1 MRRRFPGSFGEQVN
15 NKAVNCDHADNE
27 GEQKQT
33 YVVPQQH
40 IQHGANPKQKKYAR
54 TDFKT
59 DWTNATHANLVPKKL
74 APTRSQRNQ
83 LACLCVFHG
92 FPPLY
97 LKPVYHSHTVM
108 SMWYNR
114 LDMSKHRRRKLTLK
128 ERVNLNPDISH
139 GLLALLLFILGGLSA
154 LSFFSLAGVA
164 GQFIDSL
171 LAITFGQVRY
181 VFPIVL
187 ILVATLMI
195 KDMEYEYRPT
205 HWLGSI
211 LFIISFNGLI
221 HLQKPAEE
229 MYNLA
234 TQGYGGG
241 LIGFVPAWFLN
252 RYIGYWGATMLL
264 SGLLLAGVI
273 FLFNTSLAQIV
284 DLHKKF
290 FLLLGWFGQK
300 IISFFGMFKTDKV
313 KFQIKGD
320 YQKTAEDSA
329 EEQAEAEQE
338 EAEEKRIF
346 QQRILNKKEDGEKND
361 DETVE
366 QPEEI
371 TEPVKPPKPIIRDL
385 PPIDLLYTSKTKP
398 TSGDIK
404 SNAEV
409 IRDTLH
415 NFGIEVDMGEVR
427 VGPTVTQ
434 YSLKPAKGV
443 KLTRIT
449 NLGNDLALALAAHPI
464 RIEAPIPGQS
474 LVGIEV
480 PNQKVALVT
489 LRELLESPE
498 FKKADN
504 HNMMIAL
511 GKDVAGK
518 VWFADLLKMPHLL
531 IAGSTNSGKTVCI
544 NTVLL
549 SLLYQNTAA
558 TLRMI
563 MVDPKR
569 VELTMY
575 NGIPHLLTPVITDAA
590 KTVNAL
596 KWCIGEMDRRF
607 TLLADS
613 GNRDIGSYNKTAA
626 EPLPYIVFVID
637 ELADLMAM
645 AASEVEA
652 GIIRLAQMARA
663 IGIHL
668 IVATQRPSMEV
679 ITGLMKANIPGRIAF
694 SVPSL
699 IDSRTILDCAGAEK
713 LLGRGDMLF
722 LTNELSHPK
731 RIQGAFV
738 SEEEMKRVID
748 HLKGDTPPVYDE
760 SIVSRNNNAGGNGT
774 INMFGGSNSDN
785 DPLFDEAKKVVME
798 SGKASASLLQRR
810 MKVGY
815 ARAARLLDEME
826 EAGIVGPADGAK
838 PRELFTEHINPLDQH
853 IRPAEDD
860 DIPEEEQTL
869 DAGGAPVLDDVP
881 DVEIK
886 N

>member
-1 MRRRFPGSFGEQVN
+1 
-15 NKAVNCDHADNE
+15 
-27 GEQKQT
+27 
-33 YVVPQQH
+33 
-40 IQHGANPKQKKYAR
+40 
-54 TDFKT
+54 
-59 DWTNATHANLVPKKL
+59 
-74 APTRSQRNQ
+74 
-83 LACLCVFHG
+83 
-92 FPPLY
+92 
-97 LKPVYHSHTVM
+97 
-108 SMWYNR
+108 
-114 LDMSKHRRRKLTLK
+114 
-128 ERVNLNPDISH
+128 
-139 GLLALLLFILGGLSA
+139 
-154 LSFFSLAGVA
+154 
-164 GQFIDSL
+164 
-171 LAITFGQVRY
+171 
-181 VFPIVL
+181 
-187 ILVATLMI
+187 
-195 KDMEYEYRPT
+195 
-205 HWLGSI
+205 
-211 LFIISFNGLI
+211 
-221 HLQKPAEE
+221 
-229 MYNLA
+229 
-234 TQGYGGG
+234 
-241 LIGFVPAWFLN
+241 
-252 RYIGYWGATMLL
+252 
-264 SGLLLAGVI
+264 
-273 FLFNTSLAQIV
+273 
-284 DLHKKF
+284 
-290 FLLLGWFGQK
+290 
-300 IISFFGMFKTDKV
+300 
-313 KFQIKGD
+313 
-320 YQKTAEDSA
+320 
-329 EEQAEAEQE
+329 
-338 EAEEKRIF
+338 
-346 QQRILNKKEDGEKND
+346 
-361 DETVE
+361 
-366 QPEEI
+366 
-371 TEPVKPPKPIIRDL
+371 
-385 PPIDLLYTSKTKP
+385 KTKP

-415 NFGIEVDMGEVR
+415 NFGIDVDMGEVR

-443 KLTRIT
+443 KLQRIT
-449 NLGNDLALALAAHPI
+449 ALNDNLALSLAAHPI

-596 KWCIGEMDRRF
+596 KWCINEMDRRF

-613 GNRDIGSYNKTAA
+613 GKNNIASYNKIAA
-626 EPLPYIVFVID
+626 EPIPYIVFVID

-748 HLKGDTPPVYDE
+748 HLKGDEPPVYDE
-760 SIVSRNNNAGGNGT
+760 SIVSRNNNSIGNGT
-774 INMFGGSNSDN
+774 INMFGGAGSDN

-838 PRELFTEHINPLDQH
+838 PRELFTEHINPLSQH
-853 IRPAEDD
+853 VRPTEPD
-860 DIPEEEQTL
+860 DIPEEEQTM
-869 DAGGAPVLDDVP
+869 DAGGTPVLEDKP
-881 DVEIK
+881 SESENI
-886 N
+886 

>member
-1 MRRRFPGSFGEQVN
+1 MGR
-15 NKAVNCDHADNE
+15 
-27 GEQKQT
+27 
-33 YVVPQQH
+33 
-40 IQHGANPKQKKYAR
+40 
-54 TDFKT
+54 
-59 DWTNATHANLVPKKL
+59 
-74 APTRSQRNQ
+74 
-83 LACLCVFHG
+83 
-92 FPPLY
+92 
-97 LKPVYHSHTVM
+97 
-108 SMWYNR
+108 
-114 LDMSKHRRRKLTLK
+114 HRMRKLSLA
-128 ERVNLNPDISH
+128 ERINLNPDISH

-154 LSFFSLAGVA
+154 LSFFSLAGVV

-181 VFPIVL
+181 VFPLIL
-187 ILVATLMI
+187 ILVAILMI
-195 KDMEYEYRPT
+195 KDMDYEYRPT

-211 LFIISFNGLI
+211 LFVLSFNALV
-221 HLQKPAEE
+221 HLQKPADE
-229 MYNLA
+229 MYSLA

-241 LIGFVPAWFLN
+241 LTGFIPAWFLN
-252 RYIGYWGATMLL
+252 MYIGYWGATMLL
-264 SGLLLAGVI
+264 AGTLLAGII
-273 FLFNTSLAQIV
+273 FLFNTSFAQIV
-284 DLHKKF
+284 GLHKQF

-300 IISFFGMFKTDKV
+300 IIAFFASFKNPDV

-320 YQKTAEDSA
+320 YQETATDTEENQEKT
-329 EEQAEAEQE
+329 EQE

-346 QQRILNKKEDGEKND
+346 QQHSLVKKDTQQFEELAE
-361 DETVE
+361 ETE
-366 QPEEI
+366 EEI
-371 TEPVKPPKPIIRDL
+371 KEIEPVRIPKPIIRDL

-434 YSLKPAKGV
+434 YSLKPAKGI

-449 NLGNDLALALAAHPI
+449 TLGKDLSLALAAHPI

-489 LRELLESPE
+489 LRELLEGPE
-498 FKKADN
+498 FKNAS
-504 HNMMIAL
+504 HSMMIAL

-549 SLLYQNTAA
+549 SLLYQNTAE

-596 KWCIGEMDRRF
+596 KWTIGEMDRRF
-607 TLLADS
+607 TLLADA
-613 GNRDIGSYNKTAA
+613 GKRDIGSYNKSAG

-663 IGIHL
+663 VGIHL

-679 ITGLMKANIPGRIAF
+679 ITGLMKANIPARIAF

-699 IDSRTILDCAGAEK
+699 IDSRTILDCPGAEK

-722 LTNELSHPK
+722 LTAELSQPK

-748 HLKGDTPPVYDE
+748 HLKGDEPPVYDE
-760 SIVSRNNNAGGNGT
+760 SIVSKNNSSGNGT
-774 INMFGGSNSDN
+774 VNMFGGSSNDY

-838 PRELFTEHINPLDQH
+838 PRELFTEHM
-853 IRPAEDD
+853 RPNFEHVRPTEPD

-869 DAGGAPVLDDVP
+869 DAGGAPVLDEEPPTKD
-881 DVEIK
+881 E
-886 N
+886 

>member
-1 MRRRFPGSFGEQVN
+1 MGR
-15 NKAVNCDHADNE
+15 
-27 GEQKQT
+27 
-33 YVVPQQH
+33 
-40 IQHGANPKQKKYAR
+40 
-54 TDFKT
+54 
-59 DWTNATHANLVPKKL
+59 
-74 APTRSQRNQ
+74 
-83 LACLCVFHG
+83 
-92 FPPLY
+92 
-97 LKPVYHSHTVM
+97 
-108 SMWYNR
+108 
-114 LDMSKHRRRKLTLK
+114 HRQRKLTLS
-128 ERVNLNPDISH
+128 ERINLNPDISR
-139 GLLALLLFILGGLSA
+139 GLLALLLFILGGMSA

-171 LAITFGQVRY
+171 LAIIFGQVRY
-181 VFPIVL
+181 VVPIVL
-187 ILVATLMI
+187 ILVAILMV

-205 HWLGSI
+205 HFIGSI
-211 LFIISFNGLI
+211 LFILSFNGLI
-221 HLQKPAEE
+221 HLQLPAAE
-229 MYNLA
+229 MYDLA

-241 LIGFVPAWFLN
+241 LIGFLPAWFLN
-252 RYIGYWGATMLL
+252 TYIGYWGAFMLL
-264 SGLLLAGVI
+264 SGILLAGVI

-284 DLHKKF
+284 GLHKKF

-300 IISFFGMFKTDKV
+300 IVAFFASFKTDKV
-313 KFQIKGD
+313 EFQIKGD
-320 YQKTAEDSA
+320 YEQTAE
-329 EEQAEAEQE
+329 EEMNEADQD

-346 QQRILNKKEDGEKND
+346 EQRAIAKKDIEE
-361 DETVE
+361 ETS
-366 QPEEI
+366 PEEDSV
-371 TEPVKPPKPIIRDL
+371 EEEEAPVFKLPKPIIRDL
-385 PPIDLLYTSKTKP
+385 PPIDLLYTSKSKP

-449 NLGNDLALALAAHPI
+449 NLSNDLALALAAHPI

-489 LRELLESPE
+489 LRELLEGPE
-498 FKKADN
+498 FKNPNN

-518 VWFADLLKMPHLL
+518 IWFADLLKMPHLL

-549 SLLYQNTAA
+549 SLLYQNTAE

-596 KWCIGEMDRRF
+596 KWTIGEMDRRF

-613 GNRDIGSYNKTAA
+613 GKRDIGSYNKSAA
-626 EPLPYIVFVID
+626 EPIPYLVFVID
-637 ELADLMAM
+637 ELADLMAT

-663 IGIHL
+663 VGIHL

-679 ITGLMKANIPGRIAF
+679 ITGLMKANIPARIAF

-699 IDSRTILDCAGAEK
+699 IDSRTILDSSGAEK

-722 LTNELSHPK
+722 LTAEMSQPK

-760 SIVSRNNNAGGNGT
+760 SIVSRNNNSGGNGT
-774 INMFGGSNSDN
+774 VNMFGGAGSDN

-838 PRELFTEHINPLDQH
+838 PRELFTEHMQTNHGIV
-853 IRPAEDD
+853 RPTEPDE
-860 DIPEEEQTL
+860 IPEDEQDM
-869 DAGGAPVLDDVP
+869 DAGGPPVFEENEDKP
-881 DVEIK
+881 I
-886 N
+886 NP

>member
-1 MRRRFPGSFGEQVN
+1 MSR
-15 NKAVNCDHADNE
+15 H
-27 GEQKQT
+27 
-33 YVVPQQH
+33 
-40 IQHGANPKQKKYAR
+40 R
-54 TDFKT
+54 T
-59 DWTNATHANLVPKKL
+59 
-74 APTRSQRNQ
+74 
-83 LACLCVFHG
+83 
-92 FPPLY
+92 
-97 LKPVYHSHTVM
+97 
-108 SMWYNR
+108 
-114 LDMSKHRRRKLTLK
+114 RKLTLK
-128 ERVNLNPDISH
+128 ERVNLNPDISR

-187 ILVATLMI
+187 ILVAILMV

-211 LFIISFNGLI
+211 LFIFSFNGLV
-221 HLQKPAEE
+221 HLQKPAAE
-229 MYNLA
+229 MYSLA

-241 LIGFVPAWFLN
+241 FTGLALAWPLDK
-252 RYIGYWGATMLL
+252 YIGYWGAVMVL
-264 SGLLLAGVI
+264 SGLLLAGII

-300 IISFFGMFKTDKV
+300 IVAFFASFKTEKV
-313 KFQIKGD
+313 EFKIKGE
-320 YQKTAEDSA
+320 YQTDDTDIENDKDNQDDEAV
-329 EEQAEAEQE
+329 EEQRVFQKRSLNTKE
-338 EAEEKRIF
+338 EDESPEEK
-346 QQRILNKKEDGEKND
+346 EE
-361 DETVE
+361 VE
-366 QPEEI
+366 VVEEEPEERGI
-371 TEPVKPPKPIIRDL
+371 PKPIIRDL
-385 PPIDLLYTSKTKP
+385 PPVDLLYISKSKP

-498 FKKADN
+498 FKKPDN

-596 KWCIGEMDRRF
+596 KWTIGEMDRRF

-613 GNRDIGSYNKTAA
+613 GKRDIGSYNKSAA
-626 EPLPYIVFVID
+626 EPLPFIVFVID
-637 ELADLMAM
+637 ELADLMAT

-663 IGIHL
+663 VGIHL

-679 ITGLMKANIPGRIAF
+679 ITGLMKANIPARIAF

-699 IDSRTILDCAGAEK
+699 IDSRTILDSSGAEK

-722 LTNELSHPK
+722 LTAEMSQPK

-760 SIVSRNNNAGGNGT
+760 SIVSRNNNSSGNGT

-838 PRELFTEHINPLDQH
+838 PRELFTEHM
-853 IRPAEDD
+853 RPNFEHVRPTEPD
-860 DIPEEEQTL
+860 DIPEDEQSM
-869 DAGGAPVLDDVP
+869 DAGGAPVFEDKP
-881 DVEIK
+881 DNEK
-886 N
+886 L

>member
-1 MRRRFPGSFGEQVN
+1 M
-15 NKAVNCDHADNE
+15 
-27 GEQKQT
+27 
-33 YVVPQQH
+33 
-40 IQHGANPKQKKYAR
+40 
-54 TDFKT
+54 
-59 DWTNATHANLVPKKL
+59 
-74 APTRSQRNQ
+74 
-83 LACLCVFHG
+83 
-92 FPPLY
+92 
-97 LKPVYHSHTVM
+97 
-108 SMWYNR
+108 
-114 LDMSKHRRRKLTLK
+114 
-128 ERVNLNPDISH
+128 
-139 GLLALLLFILGGLSA
+139 
-154 LSFFSLAGVA
+154 SFFSLAGVA

-171 LAITFGQVRY
+171 LALTFGQVRY

-187 ILVATLMI
+187 ILVAILMV

-211 LFIISFNGLI
+211 LFILSFNGLI
-221 HLQKPAEE
+221 HLQEPPEE

-241 LIGFVPAWFLN
+241 FAGLALAWPLN
-252 RYIGYWGATMLL
+252 TYIGYWGATIILA
-264 SGLLLAGVI
+264 GLLLAGII

-313 KFQIKGD
+313 KFEIKGEYRQND
-320 YQKTAEDSA
+320 ADGEDGGNGENEIA
-329 EEQAEAEQE
+329 EEEQ
-338 EAEEKRIF
+338 RVF
-346 QQRILNKKEDGEKND
+346 QQRTLTKQEEDEKQ
-361 DETVE
+361 VE
-366 QPEEI
+366 EEI
-371 TEPVKPPKPIIRDL
+371 EEEPEAKGVPKPIIRDL
-385 PPIDLLYTSKTKP
+385 PPIDLLFTSKTKP

-415 NFGIEVDMGEVR
+415 NFGIDVDMGEVR

-443 KLTRIT
+443 KLQRIT
-449 NLGNDLALALAAHPI
+449 ALSDNLALSLAAHPI

-489 LRELLESPE
+489 LRELLESAE
-498 FKKADN
+498 FKKIDN

-596 KWCIGEMDRRF
+596 KWCINEMDRRF

-613 GNRDIGSYNKTAA
+613 GNRDIASYNKTAA

-760 SIVSRNNNAGGNGT
+760 SIVSRNNNSGGSGT
-774 INMFGGSNSDN
+774 VNMFGGSASDN

-838 PRELFTEHINPLDQH
+838 PRELFTEHINPLGQH
-853 IRPAEDD
+853 TRPAEPD

-869 DAGGAPVLDDVP
+869 DAGGAPVLDDEAP
-881 DVEIK
+881 TKDE
-886 N
+886 

>member
-1 MRRRFPGSFGEQVN
+1 MVCWSFPATSNEQIN
-15 NKAVNCDHADNE
+15 NVAVEHKTANGASNKWKLH
-27 GEQKQT
+27 
-33 YVVPQQH
+33 VFPPQDIH
-40 IQHGANPKQKKYAR
+40 HDKNRKQKKDWFAYAQQGWVD
-54 TDFKT
+54 TAFTYICHDSLLF
-59 DWTNATHANLVPKKL
+59 LKKD
-74 APTRSQRNQ
+74 
-83 LACLCVFHG
+83 
-92 FPPLY
+92 
-97 LKPVYHSHTVM
+97 YHSHTVM
-108 SMWYNR
+108 SMWYNT
-114 LDMSKHRRRKLTLK
+114 LDMSRRRSRKLTLA
-128 ERVNLNPDISH
+128 ERVNLNPDISR

-187 ILVATLMI
+187 ILVATLMV
-195 KDMEYEYRPT
+195 KDMEYEYRPM

-211 LFIISFNGLI
+211 LFILSFNGLI
-221 HLQKPAEE
+221 HLQKPIDE

-241 LIGFVPAWFLN
+241 FVGLALAWPLHT
-252 RYIGYWGATMLL
+252 YISYWGATIILA
-264 SGLLLAGVI
+264 GLLLAGVI

-313 KFQIKGD
+313 KFEIKGE
-320 YQKTAEDSA
+320 YQQNDADVVNNEDN
-329 EEQAEAEQE
+329 EDEIVE
-338 EAEEKRIF
+338 EEKRVF
-346 QQRILNKKEDGEKND
+346 QQRTLTKNEEDEKQA
-361 DETVE
+361 E
-366 QPEEI
+366 EEI
-371 TEPVKPPKPIIRDL
+371 GEEPEAKGIPKPIIRDL
-385 PPIDLLYTSKTKP
+385 PPIDLLFTSKTKP

-409 IRDTLH
+409 IRDTLY

-443 KLTRIT
+443 KLQRIT
-449 NLGNDLALALAAHPI
+449 ALSDNLALSLAAHPI

-489 LRELLESPE
+489 LRELLESAE
-498 FKKADN
+498 FKKIDN

-596 KWCIGEMDRRF
+596 KWCINEMDRRF

-613 GNRDIGSYNKTAA
+613 GKRDIGSYNKTAD

-748 HLKGDTPPVYDE
+748 HLKGDEPPVYDE
-760 SIVSRNNNAGGNGT
+760 SIVSRNNNSGGSGT
-774 INMFGGSNSDN
+774 INMFGGSGSDN

-838 PRELFTEHINPLDQH
+838 PRELFTEHINPLGQH
-853 IRPAEDD
+853 IRPEEPE

-869 DAGGAPVLDDVP
+869 DAGGAPVLNDEVIT
-881 DVEIK
+881 ENK
-886 N
+886 

>member
-1 MRRRFPGSFGEQVN
+1 MSR
-15 NKAVNCDHADNE
+15 H
-27 GEQKQT
+27 
-33 YVVPQQH
+33 
-40 IQHGANPKQKKYAR
+40 R
-54 TDFKT
+54 T
-59 DWTNATHANLVPKKL
+59 
-74 APTRSQRNQ
+74 
-83 LACLCVFHG
+83 
-92 FPPLY
+92 
-97 LKPVYHSHTVM
+97 
-108 SMWYNR
+108 
-114 LDMSKHRRRKLTLK
+114 RKLTLS
-128 ERVNLNPDISH
+128 ERVNLNPDISR
-139 GLLALLLFILGGLSA
+139 GLLALLIFILGGLSA

-164 GQFIDSL
+164 GEFISSL
-171 LAITFGQVRY
+171 LSVAFGQVRY
-181 VFPIVL
+181 VFPIIL
-187 ILVATLMI
+187 ILLAILMV
-195 KDMEYEYRPT
+195 KDLEYEYRPT
-205 HWLGSI
+205 HWIGSI
-211 LFIISFNGLI
+211 IFLLVFNALV
-221 HLQKPAEE
+221 HLQKPLDKMVGEAWLG
-229 MYNLA
+229 N
-234 TQGYGGG
+234 GGG
-241 LIGFVPAWFLN
+241 LVGLALAWPTLK
-252 RYIGYWGATMLL
+252 YIGYWGATIVLV
-264 SGLLLAGVI
+264 GLLLVGII

-284 DLHKKF
+284 LLHKKF

-300 IISFFGMFKTDKV
+300 IVAFFASFKTEKV
-313 KFQIKGD
+313 EFKIKGD
-320 YQKTAEDSA
+320 YQTNGENVEVD
-329 EEQAEAEQE
+329 ENDET

-346 QQRILNKKEDGEKND
+346 ENKMIAKK
-361 DETVE
+361 TE
-366 QPEEI
+366 QNEPMPEEI
-371 TEPVKPPKPIIRDL
+371 EEEEPEKKGIPKPIIRDL
-385 PPIDLLYTSKTKP
+385 PPIDLLFTSKTKP

-409 IRDTLH
+409 IRDTLR
-415 NFGIEVDMGEVR
+415 NFGIDVDMGEVR

-443 KLTRIT
+443 KLQRIT
-449 NLGNDLALALAAHPI
+449 ALSDNLALSLAAHPI

-489 LRELLESPE
+489 LRELLESQE
-498 FKKADN
+498 FKKTDN

-596 KWCIGEMDRRF
+596 KWCINEMDRRF
-607 TLLADS
+607 SLLADS
-613 GNRDIGSYNKTAA
+613 GKRDIGSYNKTVA

-760 SIVSRNNNAGGNGT
+760 SIVSRNNNSGGSGT
-774 INMFGGSNSDN
+774 INMFGGSASDN

-810 MKVGY
+810 MKIGY

-838 PRELFTEHINPLDQH
+838 PRELFTEHISANFEH
-853 IRPAEDD
+853 VRPTEPD
-860 DIPEEEQTL
+860 DIPEEEQTM
-869 DAGGAPVLDDVP
+869 DAGGAPVLEDEVIAED
-881 DVEIK
+881 K
-886 N
+886 

>member
-1 MRRRFPGSFGEQVN
+1 MSRHRNR
-15 NKAVNCDHADNE
+15 K
-27 GEQKQT
+27 
-33 YVVPQQH
+33 
-40 IQHGANPKQKKYAR
+40 
-54 TDFKT
+54 
-59 DWTNATHANLVPKKL
+59 
-74 APTRSQRNQ
+74 PTLS
-83 LACLCVFHG
+83 
-92 FPPLY
+92 
-97 LKPVYHSHTVM
+97 
-108 SMWYNR
+108 
-114 LDMSKHRRRKLTLK
+114 
-128 ERVNLNPDISH
+128 ERVNLNPDISR
-139 GLLALLLFILGGLSA
+139 GLLALLVFILGGLSA

-164 GQFIDSL
+164 GEFISSL
-171 LAITFGQVRY
+171 LSVAFGQVRY
-181 VFPIVL
+181 IFPIIL
-187 ILVATLMI
+187 ILLAILMV
-195 KDMEYEYRPT
+195 KDLEYEYRPT
-205 HWLGSI
+205 HWIGSVI
-211 LFIISFNGLI
+211 FLLVFNALV
-221 HLQKPAEE
+221 HLQKPLDKMVGEAWLG
-229 MYNLA
+229 N
-234 TQGYGGG
+234 GGG
-241 LIGFVPAWFLN
+241 LVGLALAWPALK
-252 RYIGYWGATMLL
+252 YIGYWGATIVLI
-264 SGLLLAGVI
+264 GLLLVGII

-290 FLLLGWFGQK
+290 FLLLGWFGKK
-300 IISFFGMFKTDKV
+300 IVAFFTSFKTEKV
-313 KFQIKGD
+313 KFEIKGD
-320 YQKTAEDSA
+320 YQVNDKNVKADENDEDEKI
-329 EEQAEAEQE
+329 EEEKRVFQQRSLVKKELEE
-338 EAEEKRIF
+338 KEAEEI
-346 QQRILNKKEDGEKND
+346 EKNK
-361 DETVE
+361 EE
-366 QPEEI
+366 PEI
-371 TEPVKPPKPIIRDL
+371 VKPPKPIIRDL
-385 PPIDLLYTSKTKP
+385 PPIDLLFTSKTKP

-415 NFGIEVDMGEVR
+415 NFGIDVDMGEVR

-443 KLTRIT
+443 KLQRIT
-449 NLGNDLALALAAHPI
+449 ALCDNLALSLAAHPI

-498 FKKADN
+498 FKKSDN

-544 NTVLL
+544 NTILL

-596 KWCIGEMDRRF
+596 KWCINEMDRRF

-626 EPLPYIVFVID
+626 EPLPYIVFIID

-748 HLKGDTPPVYDE
+748 HLKGDTLPVYDE
-760 SIVSRNNNAGGNGT
+760 SIVSRNNNSGGNGT
-774 INMFGGSNSDN
+774 MNMFGGSGSDN

-838 PRELFTEHINPLDQH
+838 PRELFTEHM
-853 IRPAEDD
+853 RPAEPD
-860 DIPEEEQTL
+860 DIPEEEQSM
-869 DAGGAPVLDDVP
+869 DAGGAPVLNDEP
-881 DVEIK
+881 PKE
-886 N
+886 

>member
-1 MRRRFPGSFGEQVN
+1 MGR
-15 NKAVNCDHADNE
+15 
-27 GEQKQT
+27 
-33 YVVPQQH
+33 
-40 IQHGANPKQKKYAR
+40 
-54 TDFKT
+54 
-59 DWTNATHANLVPKKL
+59 
-74 APTRSQRNQ
+74 
-83 LACLCVFHG
+83 
-92 FPPLY
+92 
-97 LKPVYHSHTVM
+97 
-108 SMWYNR
+108 
-114 LDMSKHRRRKLTLK
+114 HRQRKLTLS
-128 ERVNLNPDISH
+128 ERVNLNPDISR

-154 LSFFSLAGVA
+154 LSFFNLAGVA
-164 GQFIDSL
+164 GEFIGSL
-171 LAITFGQVRY
+171 LSVGFGQVRY
-181 VFPIVL
+181 IFPIIL
-187 ILVATLMI
+187 ILVAILMV
-195 KDMEYEYRPT
+195 KDLEYEYRPT

-211 LFIISFNGLI
+211 IFLLSFNALV
-221 HLQKPAEE
+221 HLQKPLDTMIGEAWLG
-229 MYNLA
+229 N
-234 TQGYGGG
+234 GGG
-241 LIGFVPAWFLN
+241 LAGLVLAWPFLK
-252 RYIGYWGATMLL
+252 YIGYWGATIVLA
-264 SGLLLAGVI
+264 GLLLVGII

-290 FLLLGWFGQK
+290 FYLLGWFGQK
-300 IISFFGMFKTDKV
+300 IVTFFASFKTEKV
-313 KFQIKGD
+313 KFAIKGD
-320 YQKTAEDSA
+320 YQADGDDGQSGGNNDEDA
-329 EEQAEAEQE
+329 VVE
-338 EAEEKRIF
+338 EEKRIF
-346 QQRILNKKEDGEKND
+346 EKKMIAKE
-361 DETVE
+361 E
-366 QPEEI
+366 QSEPVPEEI
-371 TEPVKPPKPIIRDL
+371 EEDEVPEERGIPKPIIRDL
-385 PPIDLLYTSKTKP
+385 PPIDLLYTSKSKP

-489 LRELLESPE
+489 LRELLESVE
-498 FKKADN
+498 FKNANN
-504 HNMMIAL
+504 HNMMIGL

-596 KWCIGEMDRRF
+596 KWTIGEMDRRF

-613 GNRDIGSYNKTAA
+613 GKRDIGSYNKSAA

-637 ELADLMAM
+637 ELADLMAT

-663 IGIHL
+663 VGIHL

-679 ITGLMKANIPGRIAF
+679 ITGLMKANIPARIAF

-699 IDSRTILDCAGAEK
+699 VDSRTILDCSGAEK

-722 LTNELSHPK
+722 LTAEMSQPK

-748 HLKGDTPPVYDE
+748 HLKGDTLPVYDE
-760 SIVSRNNNAGGNGT
+760 SIVSRNNNSGGSGT
-774 INMFGGSNSDN
+774 INMFGGSASDN

-838 PRELFTEHINPLDQH
+838 PRELFTEHMQTNH
-853 IRPAEDD
+853 GFVRPTEPD
-860 DIPEEEQTL
+860 DIPEDEQSM
-869 DAGGAPVLDDVP
+869 DAGGAPILNDEVP
-881 DVEIK
+881 TKDE
-886 N
+886 

>member
-1 MRRRFPGSFGEQVN
+1 
-15 NKAVNCDHADNE
+15 
-27 GEQKQT
+27 
-33 YVVPQQH
+33 
-40 IQHGANPKQKKYAR
+40 
-54 TDFKT
+54 
-59 DWTNATHANLVPKKL
+59 
-74 APTRSQRNQ
+74 
-83 LACLCVFHG
+83 
-92 FPPLY
+92 
-97 LKPVYHSHTVM
+97 M
-108 SMWYNR
+108 SR
-114 LDMSKHRRRKLTLK
+114 HRKRKLTLG
-128 ERVNLNPDISH
+128 ERVNLNPDIGR
-139 GLLALLLFILGGLSA
+139 GLLAILLFILGGLSA
-154 LSFFSLAGVA
+154 LSFFSLAGVT

-187 ILVATLMI
+187 ILVAILMI

-205 HWLGSI
+205 HWLGSV
-211 LFIISFNGLI
+211 LFIIGFNGLI
-221 HLQKPAEE
+221 HLQKPAAE
-229 MYNLA
+229 MYDLA

-241 LIGFVPAWFLN
+241 LIGLLSAYPLKI
-252 RYIGYWGATMLL
+252 YIGYWGAFMLL
-264 SGLLLAGVI
+264 AGLLLVGII

-300 IISFFGMFKTDKV
+300 IISFFALFKTDKV
-313 KFQIKGD
+313 KFQIKGN
-320 YQKTAEDSA
+320 YQVNDGGAETGENDEA
-329 EEQAEAEQE
+329 GEEEQ
-338 EAEEKRIF
+338 RIF
-346 QQRILNKKEDGEKND
+346 QQRSLAKKDSE
-361 DETVE
+361 ETE
-366 QPEEI
+366 EEEEETAEEI
-371 TEPVKPPKPIIRDL
+371 EPVKPPKPIIRDL

-415 NFGIEVDMGEVR
+415 NFGIDVDMGEVR

-443 KLTRIT
+443 KLQRIT
-449 NLGNDLALALAAHPI
+449 GLSDNLALALAAHPI

-498 FKKADN
+498 FKKSDN
-504 HNMMIAL
+504 HSMMIAL

-518 VWFADLLKMPHLL
+518 VWFADLPKMPHLL
-531 IAGSTNSGKTVCI
+531 IAGATNSGKTVCI
-544 NTVLL
+544 NTILL
-549 SLLYQNTAA
+549 SLLYQNTAE

-596 KWCIGEMDRRF
+596 KWTIGEMDRRF

-613 GNRDIGSYNKTAA
+613 GKRDIGSYNKSAA

-663 IGIHL
+663 VGIHL

-679 ITGLMKANIPGRIAF
+679 ITGLMKANIPARIAF

-713 LLGRGDMLF
+713 LLGRGDMLY
-722 LTNELSHPK
+722 LTAELSKPK
-731 RIQGAFV
+731 RLQGAFV
-738 SEEEMKRVID
+738 SEEEMQRVIN
-748 HLKGDTPPVYDE
+748 HLKGDEPPVYDE
-760 SIVSRNNNAGGNGT
+760 SIISRNNNAGGT
-774 INMFGGSNSDN
+774 INMFGGANSDY

-838 PRELFTEHINPLDQH
+838 PRELFTEHM
-853 IRPAEDD
+853 RPTEPDD
-860 DIPEEEQTL
+860 VPGEEQTM
-869 DAGGAPVLDDVP
+869 DAGGTPVLNDDLP
-881 DVEIK
+881 DLEIK

>member
-1 MRRRFPGSFGEQVN
+1 
-15 NKAVNCDHADNE
+15 
-27 GEQKQT
+27 
-33 YVVPQQH
+33 
-40 IQHGANPKQKKYAR
+40 
-54 TDFKT
+54 
-59 DWTNATHANLVPKKL
+59 
-74 APTRSQRNQ
+74 
-83 LACLCVFHG
+83 
-92 FPPLY
+92 
-97 LKPVYHSHTVM
+97 M
-108 SMWYNR
+108 SR
-114 LDMSKHRRRKLTLK
+114 HRQRKLTLA
-128 ERVNLNPDISH
+128 ERVNLNPDISR
-139 GLLALLLFILGGLSA
+139 GLLALLLFILGGMSA

-181 VFPIVL
+181 VVPIVL
-187 ILVATLMI
+187 ILVAILMV

-205 HWLGSI
+205 HLIGSI
-211 LFIISFNGLI
+211 LFILSFNGLI
-221 HLQKPAEE
+221 HLQKPVEQ
-229 MYNLA
+229 MYDLA

-241 LIGFVPAWFLN
+241 LVGFLPAWFLDT
-252 RYIGYWGATMLL
+252 YIGYWGAFMLL
-264 SGLLLAGVI
+264 SGLLLAGII

-300 IISFFGMFKTDKV
+300 IISFFAAFKNEKV
-313 KFQIKGD
+313 AFKIKGD
-320 YQKTAEDSA
+320 YQTSDADVEVDKNNTDDETA
-329 EEQAEAEQE
+329 EEQRVFQKRSLNTNE
-338 EAEEKRIF
+338 ESENREEET
-346 QQRILNKKEDGEKND
+346 ED
-361 DETVE
+361 E
-366 QPEEI
+366 QPQEKGI
-371 TEPVKPPKPIIRDL
+371 PKPIIRDL

-434 YSLKPAKGV
+434 YSLKPAKGI

-498 FKKADN
+498 FKNTNN

-531 IAGSTNSGKTVCI
+531 IAGATNSGKTVCI
-544 NTVLL
+544 NTILL

-569 VELTMY
+569 VELTIY

-596 KWCIGEMDRRF
+596 KWTIGEMDRRF
-607 TLLADS
+607 TILADS
-613 GNRDIGSYNKTAA
+613 GKRDIISYNKSAG

-637 ELADLMAM
+637 ELADLMAR

-663 IGIHL
+663 VGIHL

-679 ITGLMKANIPGRIAF
+679 ITGLMKANIPARIAF

-713 LLGRGDMLF
+713 LLGRGDMLY
-722 LTNELSHPK
+722 LTAELSKPK
-731 RIQGAFV
+731 RLQGAFV
-738 SEEEMKRVID
+738 SEEEMRRVIN
-748 HLKGDTPPVYDE
+748 HLKGDEPPVYDE
-760 SIVSRNNNAGGNGT
+760 SIVSRNNNSSGGGT
-774 INMFGGSNSDN
+774 INMFGGSGSDF

-838 PRELFTEHINPLDQH
+838 PRELFTEHM
-853 IRPAEDD
+853 RPSEPDE
-860 DIPEEEQTL
+860 IPQEEQSM
-869 DAGGAPVLDDVP
+869 DAGGAPVLENEP
-881 DVEIK
+881 DLENK
-886 N
+886 D